1 MAPDLPPA
9 SASFPHPAGQRKAS
23 SPPDPLG
30 TSSSHSPTHYNLS
43 SLLKSPAG
51 ITEEGEGFGW
61 GHLMDGRYT
70 VPQVHSKLPGLV
82 MEGTS
87 LIIVLKPLLLTSCLA
102 YHGRAVVIVF
112 VIWLPGLE
120 AAPAESMV
128 AFGTGHAMEEAS
140 WSKSCLW
147 PGPHQECPKP
157 GRATK
162 DAPSPSISFVS

>member
-70 VPQVHSKLPGLV
+70 VPQVHSKLLCRGRRISASTSSPASCSQNSTPPIGTLGPSPAICPHPLTSPTQLLPPRSPGL
-82 MEGTS
+82 GDGRYTS
-87 LIIVLKPLLLTSCLA
+87 HYSLETASLDELPCLPV
-102 YHGRAVVIVF
+102 R
-112 VIWLPGLE
+112 
-120 AAPAESMV
+120 
-128 AFGTGHAMEEAS
+128 T
-140 WSKSCLW
+140 
-147 PGPHQECPKP
+147 
-157 GRATK
+157 
-162 DAPSPSISFVS
+162 